1 METQEKY
8 INPFTD
14 FGFKR
19 LFGQEVNKDLLI
31 DFLNELLRDNEGE
44 ITELSYKNPLQNGNT
59 KDERKAI
66 FDLYCVNQKGER
78 FIVEMQKTKQDF
90 FKDRALYYS
99 TFPIQEQ
106 AQRAEWDF
114 ELKAVYTVAILDFAF
129 DQDQDDTK
137 VRHEIKLKD
146 IHTNKVFYD
155 KLTFIYLTMPR
166 FTKTLKELKTRFDK
180 WLYVIKNLPKL
191 DRLPDELRE
200 NVFEKFFEAAAIAKL
215 SPDEHKAYRDSLK
228 NYRDL
233 QNILDTARRESKE
246 EGLKEGKEEGLKEG
260 MEKGME
266 KGKEEG
272 AKETYLEIA
281 KSLKAGG
288 MPDADIEKYTKLP
301 ISEIKKL

>member
-1 METQEKY
+1 METQAKY

-19 LFGQEVNKDLLI
+19 LFGEEVNKDLLI

-44 ITELSYKNPLQNGNT
+44 ITDLSYMNPVQNGST
-59 KDERKAI
+59 EADRKAI

-129 DQDQDDTK
+129 DQDQNDTK

-246 EGLKEGKEEGLKEG
+246 EGLKEG
-260 MEKGME
+260 ME

-272 AKETYLEIA
+272 AKETYFEMA
-281 KSLKAGG
+281 KRMKAKGYDNATIKELTG
-288 MPDADIEKYTKLP
+288 L
-301 ISEIKKL
+301 SEAVIKKL